1 MANLSIINHLSY
13 PVFDIRTKEKDG
25 RFTTTFFTVDDKHP
39 APLIGIHSN
48 NDDNF
53 IGKNDCAFISGELK
67 ITKKENSKYN
77 EFFVDFMKDAADESQ
92 DELILLALPIAGTIK
107 ELSYASNVD
116 NPTELLRARMAKYG
130 KQDVPVKI
138 VKKDDTDDGKWGF
151 DKILY
156 LIMKSHEDFTNL
168 NITIEADHCGRT
180 KNENGK
186 YEVTTREYTYYI
198 DNVAD
203 TTTIEVKY
211 IGRHLVDERP
221 VGVSVTSLGN
231 IYEINPF
238 IKKTADKPN
247 TKKVDGN
254 KSDKPREYSTDKK
267 HEFVNKPRFKNNDL
281 KIPSV
286 PEEYGK
292 KKNNGRKKGHHQKKS
307 KSNYDY

>member
-1 MANLSIINHLSY
+1 MANLRIINHLSY
-13 PVFDIRTKEKDG
+13 PVFDIRDKENNG
-25 RFTTTFFTVDDKHP
+25 RFTTTFLTVDDKHP
-39 APLIGIHSN
+39 APLIGIHSE

-53 IGKNDCAFISGELK
+53 VGKNDCVCIPGEIK

-92 DELILLALPIAGTIK
+92 DELVIIALPIAGIIK
-107 ELSYASNVD
+107 EFRYTSNVD
-116 NPTELLRARMAKYG
+116 NPTEPLKARMAKYG

-138 VKKDDTDDGKWGF
+138 IKKDGVDDGTWGF

-156 LIMKSHEDFTNL
+156 LVMKSTGDFTNL

-203 TTTIEVKY
+203 TITIEVKY

-221 VGVSVTSLGN
+221 VGISVTSIGN

-238 IKKTADKPN
+238 VKKTADKPN
-247 TKKVDGN
+247 TKKVDDN
-254 KSDKPREYSTDKK
+254 KPREYSTDKK
-267 HEFVNKPRFKNNDL
+267 HEFVNKPRFKNNGL